1 MRHTPSVTTRL
12 AFAFALLIT
21 AAACQDD
28 KTRSSAIATAPGAA
42 RLTVRTLP
50 SDAPT
55 ICVANV
61 RQRDKLL
68 AISKPTTAT
77 TRQINALNDVIDDV
91 CKY

>member
-1 MRHTPSVTTRL
+1 MRVVIALT
-12 AFAFALLIT
+12 LLIT

-28 KTRSSAIATAPGAA
+28 KTRSGGMATAPSAA

-68 AISKPTTAT
+68 AISKPTAAT

>member
-1 MRHTPSVTTRL
+1 MRHTPSVSTRL
-12 AFAFALLIT
+12 TVAFALLVT

-28 KTRSSAIATAPGAA
+28 KTRPSAMATAPAAA

-68 AISKPTTAT
+68 AVSHPTTAT

-91 CKY
+91 CK